1 MLNIN
6 NTVNYKIN
14 VKRKEKKYS
23 WSTVFAWLYLKT
35 IGRILPKKWNKW
47 AENILYYDKATGS
60 NEIRTDDPEITDES
74 AQIEPEI
81 AEKGSQSEVISKD
94 ETTFQDTTMQTEYI
108 ETTDKNIEADLES
121 EVAEK
126 GSQSEVISENG
137 EVQEDEE
144 YLENFTVLSESDSTV
159 EKIDSILLEVGKIG
173 KEHEHLGADLK
184 KLMDEFGAQGINST
198 HDQLI
203 STIKDGDKGIL
214 NEQNLVA
221 QESEV
226 LKEKVQEFIDILT
239 NSESV
244 LGSTFSVSFQEKEEE
259 ISKLAGE
266 LKQAQ
271 EKNAELEG
279 KVGNLDH
286 EIGRQKSDIDRL
298 NDQLAGMEEL
308 RIQLK
313 STQESKQQLEKEK
326 IDLEDKL
333 KDLNSQLRT
342 AVKEREDS
350 KNEVSK
356 LQKQVQILEGS
367 KEWELAG
374 IDDSLKK
381 VFLDVIGMLEKEL
394 LINNQEQRL
403 QGKKVDLEDKLK
415 ILISQLNA
423 TEEEKQILEGN
434 KAEEIERLK
443 AELKKESDEA
453 LQEKLAEQEKLIE
466 QLKKEQKQVESQL
479 EADIKRLQEEKRD
492 QLTEIDSLKGNLSI
506 VEEQLKQQQLLNN
519 QEQQKLEEKLKGV
532 DKRLED
538 IDGETKKSQEQT
550 KAHKPDAV
558 SLVSTVSTGKSTT
571 SSSRSTLSKL
581 RNLPNKLFGDK
592 NLNNFLSRKNEELKK
607 GFPEFKEKHFC
618 HNVLDET
625 IKSLSNKNSG
635 KFESKELLKLLE
647 SNLKQSARE
656 IIEAKVKEVVNK
668 HCNIG
673 ENVGKEPRDGTLKAK
688 LSPSVR
694 KCVKKLEFNKQE
706 EGVNKIVDSILH
718 SFNSKNNNNND
729 SGELLKE
736 IVVKELAEAKMKS
749 FSSEIQKLQ
758 LVSSIRDKFL
768 SPDQKMCSRIPG
780 KENMYKLST
789 EVINKIRGPHS
800 SMSSPNI
807 ASIHSLRA
815 GKQLEYALSIKHQ
828 LLFC

>member
-1 MLNIN
+1 MSNIN
-6 NTVNYKIN
+6 NKVNYEIN
-14 VKRKEKKYS
+14 VKQKYS

-60 NEIRTDDPEITDES
+60 HTDGLKTTDES
-74 AQIEPEI
+74 AQIDLKPGVAVKE
-81 AEKGSQSEVISKD
+81 SQSEIVSKD
-94 ETTFQDTTMQTEYI
+94 
-108 ETTDKNIEADLES
+108 
-121 EVAEK
+121 
-126 GSQSEVISENG
+126 G

-144 YLENFTVLSESDSTV
+144 YLENFTVLPESDSTV
-159 EKIDSILLEVGKIG
+159 EKIDGILLEVGRIE
-173 KEHEHLGADLK
+173 KEHEHLDADLK
-184 KLMDEFGAQGINST
+184 KLMDKFGAQGISST

-203 STIKDGDKGIL
+203 STVKDGCKGIL
-214 NEQNLVA
+214 NEQNLIA

-226 LKEKVQEFIDILT
+226 LKEKVQKFIDILT

-244 LGSTFSVSFQEKEEE
+244 LDSTSSVLFQEKAEE

-326 IDLEDKL
+326 IDLEGKL
-333 KDLNSQLRT
+333 KDLSSQLST
-342 AVKEREDS
+342 AKVEKKSSE
-350 KNEVSK
+350 NEVAR
-356 LQKQVQILEGS
+356 LQEQVRTLEEI

-374 IDDSLKK
+374 IGDILNKTSLS
-381 VFLDVIGMLEKEL
+381 VMEL
-394 LINNQEQRL
+394 LAQQLPLDNQEQQL
-403 QGKKVDLEDKLK
+403 QGKKVDL
-415 ILISQLNA
+415 
-423 TEEEKQILEGN
+423 
-434 KAEEIERLK
+434 IERLK
-443 AELKKESDEA
+443 AGLKKESDEE
-453 LQEKLAEQEKLIE
+453 LQETRGKIAEQEKLIE
-466 QLKKEQKQVESQL
+466 QLQKERKQAEDQSK
-479 EADIKRLQEEKRD
+479 ADIKKLQGEK
-492 QLTEIDSLKGNLSI
+492 ENM
-506 VEEQLKQQQLLNN
+506 EEQLKIMQQQLLNN

-558 SLVSTVSTGKSTT
+558 SLVSTVSTVKSTT
-571 SSSRSTLSKL
+571 GSSKSTLSKL
-581 RNLPNKLFGDK
+581 RNLPNKLSRDK
-592 NLNNFLSRKNEELKK
+592 GLNNFLSRKNEELKK

-625 IKSLSNKNSG
+625 IKSLSNQDDG
-635 KFESKELLKLLE
+635 KFESSKLLE
-647 SNLKQSARE
+647 LLESDLKQSARE

-668 HCNIG
+668 HCIEKNI
-673 ENVGKEPRDGTLKAK
+673 KELRDGTLKAK

-694 KCVKKLEFNKQE
+694 KCIKKLEFNKQE

-736 IVVKELAEAKMKS
+736 IVVEELVEARMRF
-749 FSSEIQKLQ
+749 FSDKIQELQ
-758 LVSSIRDKFL
+758 LTSSIRDKFL
-768 SPDQKMCSRIPG
+768 STDQGMCNQTQGGVNEYQLTEKAKKEHIP
-780 KENMYKLST
+780 N
-789 EVINKIRGPHS
+789 S
-800 SMSSPNI
+800 SMSYTNT
-807 ASIHSLRA
+807 ASIHSLNSRKA
-815 GKQLEYALSIKHQ
+815 S
-828 LLFC
+828 